1 MLQAA
6 KQAIAKGNFEAARKL
21 LAVPLRER
29 LNDPAIL
36 GLAALAH
43 RGLRDSLRALELLER
58 AVALAP
64 DLVPLRIALG
74 ETLIDAHRPE
84 LAIKVFDALPPEALN
99 ERPVILARAT
109 ALGLLGDQA
118 GEVAAL
124 RELLVID
131 DHHPTTRLRLGHA
144 LRAMGEVD
152 EAIALYRAILVD
164 HPHNGV
170 AWWSLANSKVV
181 KFDERDRAAMNGAL
195 ADPGLA
201 NEDRI
206 RIGFAL
212 GRAAES
218 VGEHEHSFATYAS
231 ANALRHASSK
241 YDPAR
246 LDRQIDAAADLYT
259 SEFFS
264 QRVDF
269 GSQSDEPI
277 FIVGMQ
283 RSGSTLVEQMLAS
296 HPKIEGTAELPHIN
310 QLMREMKRTARRAG
324 AASPEQ
330 HIAALSRAE
339 TKRLGEDYLARAAS
353 HRHSDRPLFLDKMPN
368 NWAHLGFI
376 RLILPRA
383 RVIDVRRHPMACGW
397 SNYRQLYASGIE
409 HCYSLGEWAHH
420 FRCYVDHMAH
430 FDQAQPGWVARLIYE
445 RLIDNP
451 ESELRHLCSA
461 LDLTFDPTML
471 DFHRNQRTV
480 RTISAAQVRRPLSRD
495 AIDEWRVHEE
505 ALAPLA
511 AALGP
516 VLDTWDAPAEG
527 RT

>member
-6 KQAIAKGNFEAARKL
+6 KQALATGNYEAARKL
-21 LAVPLRER
+21 LAVPLRQQ
-29 LNDPAIL
+29 LNDPAML

-43 RGLRDSLRALELLER
+43 RGLRDPLGALELLER

-64 DLVPLRIALG
+64 DLLPLRIALG
-74 ETLIDAHRPE
+74 ETLIDAHRPA
-84 LAIKVFDALPPEALN
+84 LAMKVFDALPPEALN
-99 ERPVILARAT
+99 QRPVILARAN

-124 RELLVID
+124 RQLLVID
-131 DHHPTTRLRLGHA
+131 GDHPTTRLRLGHA
-144 LRAMGEVD
+144 LRAMDQVD

-181 KFDERDRAAMNGAL
+181 KFDERDRAAMSRAL
-195 ADPGLA
+195 ADPDLP

-212 GRAAES
+212 GRTEES
-218 VGEHEHSFATYAS
+218 VGEHERSFATYAA
-231 ANALRHASSK
+231 ANALRHAASK

-246 LDRQIDAAADLYT
+246 LDHQIAAATELYT
-259 SEFFS
+259 AEFFA
-264 QRVDF
+264 QRAGH

-296 HPKIEGTAELPHIN
+296 HPMIEGTAELPHVN
-310 QLMREMKRTARRAG
+310 QLMREVKRAARRAG

-330 HIAALSRAE
+330 YIAALSPAE
-339 TKRLGEDYLARAAS
+339 TRRLGEDYLARAAS
-353 HRHSDRPLFLDKMPN
+353 HRHGKQPLFLDKMPN

-409 HCYSLGEWAHH
+409 HCYALGDWAHH
-420 FRCYVDHMAH
+420 FRCYVDFLAH

-445 RLIDNP
+445 RLIDDP
-451 ESELRHLCSA
+451 ERELRQLCAA
-461 LDLTFDPTML
+461 LDLTFDPAML

-516 VLDTWDAPAEG
+516 ALEIWDAPAEG